1 MVRILTTALAA
12 LLLATPLAASS
23 QELPSYAQS
32 PQAAPGDEQIRGRI
46 TSFDGAYFLTVND
59 ERGFVDNVDL
69 HQGTIINPTGLTL
82 APGMV
87 VSILGYNSGND
98 FTANEIDTPYS
109 YDAGVPYYAGHAWD
123 YYGPSVGLAFYFGN
137 VGWWHG
143 NDFRGDYRF
152 NGGARYY
159 NEVRISNIVRSD
171 GYQGENG
178 YRTENAVRSNES
190 YRGAAPVAAQR
201 ENASNF
207 DRSAAPLQSRA
218 TQAAPQRSAEG
229 GAREGGHA
237 GGGHAGGGHEG
248 GHASGDHGGHAH

>member
-32 PQAAPGDEQIRGRI
+32 PQGTTGDEQIRGRI

-109 YDAGVPYYAGHAWD
+109 YEAGVPYYSGHAWD
-123 YYGPSVGLAFYFGN
+123 YYGPSVSLAFYFGN

-143 NDFRGDYRF
+143 NDFQGNYRF

-159 NEVRISNIVRSD
+159 NEVRISNVVRDD
-171 GYQGENG
+171 GY
-178 YRTENAVRSNES
+178 RSENAVRSNET
-190 YRGAAPVAAQR
+190 YRGAASVAAPR
-201 ENASNF
+201 ENGSNV
-207 DRSAAPLQSRA
+207 DRNAAPQQSRA
-218 TQAAPQRSAEG
+218 RQAAPQRGAEG
-229 GAREGGHA
+229 GAREGARSASGGHE
-237 GGGHAGGGHEG
+237 GGGHAGGG
-248 GHASGDHGGHAH
+248 DHGGHAH